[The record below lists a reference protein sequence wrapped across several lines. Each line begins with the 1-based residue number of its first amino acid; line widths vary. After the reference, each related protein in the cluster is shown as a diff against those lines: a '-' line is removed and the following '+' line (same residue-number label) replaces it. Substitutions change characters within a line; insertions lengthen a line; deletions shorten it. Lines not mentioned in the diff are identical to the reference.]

1 MSKRI
6 LQHPKETETGPKYW
20 RSLGQLADTPE
31 FREWAQREFP
41 QGASE
46 LNTETSRRSF
56 MKYMAASA
64 ALAGLSLSACRR
76 EVKNLVPF
84 SRGVEWNVPGK
95 PIFYATSR
103 PHRRGA
109 QPLVVAT
116 YDGRPTKVEGNPFH
130 PASNGATD
138 IHSQSSLLDMYDPDR
153 SRHFRH
159 GGNVAEE
166 KDFTTALEALLKEAN
181 DGSGIA
187 FLTEH
192 FTSPTYRRLRDE
204 VAKKLPKA
212 MWADYEPLGGE
223 EARAANEAAFGKGL
237 RAIPNLEKAD
247 AILALDCDFL
257 GFDEGTLEGIRAFSK
272 RRSPEQAMNRLYVVE
287 NRYTT
292 TGGMADHRLRV
303 QAGKVGTVARQF
315 AEIIAEKTGDAGLK
329 SVVAKFPQS
338 LLESAE
344 GTRLGEEI
352 KKIGADTDRILAKTG
367 LESSVNPNLP
377 SFFTAEQR
385 KWIAVAAEDL
395 IAKKGAALVL
405 VGYRQPAAVQ
415 ALVHAINAALGAL
428 GTTLVGRKTSVK
440 APAGIAEL
448 AKEIT
453 GGNVKTLFILG
464 GNPAFNAPADLK
476 FARLLRDV
484 KTVIR
489 HGLYEDETS
498 VSAEDGK
505 QHWVKWQVPAAHYL
519 EAWGDGRASDNSIL
533 SQQPMILPLYGG
545 WSEIQLLDFIL
556 TGKKS
561 DGLDL
566 VQATFKQEARGID
579 TESWAKFL
587 HDGFLAGSQSKPEP
601 LALNGAAVAELAST
615 HKHTD
620 GVEVVFASCTKVD
633 DGRYANNGW
642 LQELPDPITKITWD
656 NAAQISPA
664 TATKLGLH
672 AVQGNGRFI
681 FDNGSWI
688 TIEVNGNSLEIPVA
702 IIPGHADDSI
712 TIALGYGRTFDG
724 RVGGRDANYM
734 SHGGLFAYHTGVGF
748 NAYKLRTSAA
758 HYIAGGAK
766 IRRIERK
773 AYKLAVTQEHGAM
786 EGRGADLIREAT
798 AATHQDEPG
807 FAKDEHWLHQ
817 HGAMDAEAERRDAK
831 GYPIPQSTYSHPE
844 LKDKNHQWGM
854 AIDLS
859 TCTGCA
865 ACVVACQSENNI
877 PIVGKEQVA
886 EGREMSWIR
895 MDRYFVS
902 DMNNRGHTEEEKRI
916 NISEPRMVMQPM
928 PCQHCENAP
937 CETVCPVNAT
947 VHSDDG
953 LNVMAYNRC
962 IGTRYCANNCPFK
975 VRRFNFFDFNERKI
989 GKFFRWNL
997 VNEKGMD
1004 DTLKLSKNPNVTV
1017 RMRGVMEKCTF
1028 CVQRI
1033 QEAKIAAKVKAKD
1046 TDKVQ
1051 VPTDS
1056 FQSACQQACPSNA
1069 IVFGNLKDPNSA
1081 VTKMKDNPRDYRL
1094 LDYIGVNARVSYLA
1108 RVMNP
1113 NKNMPDAPKDA
1124 LMHYA
1129 HGGKA

>member
-6 LQHPKETETGPKYW
+6 LNHPQETQTGRQYW
-20 RSLGQLADTPE
+20 RSLGQVADTPE
-31 FREWAQREFP
+31 FKSWVAREFP
-41 QGASE
+41 EGASE
-46 LNTETSRRSF
+46 VNLETSRRSF

-64 ALAGLSLSACRR
+64 ALSGLSLSACRR
-76 EVKNLVPF
+76 EEKHLVPF
-84 SRGVEWNVPGK
+84 SRGVEWSVPGK

-116 YDGRPTKVEGNPFH
+116 HDGRPTKVEGNPFH
-130 PASNGATD
+130 PASNGKTD
-138 IHSQSSLLDMYDPDR
+138 IHSQASLLDLYDPDR

-159 GGNVAEE
+159 AGAEVEE
-166 KDFTTALEALLKEAN
+166 KNFVSALEALVKGAG
-181 DGSGIA
+181 DGSGFA

-192 FTSPTYRRLRDE
+192 FTSPTFRRLKDE
-204 VAKKLPKA
+204 VAKKFPKA
-212 MWADYEPLGGE
+212 TWAEYEPLGGE
-223 EARAANEAAFGKGL
+223 EARVANQAAFGEGL

-303 QAGKVGTVARQF
+303 QAGKVANVARQF
-315 AEIIAEKTGDAGLK
+315 AEYIANKIGDEALK
-329 SVVAKFPQS
+329 SVVAKFPQTS
-338 LLESAE
+338 IFGS
-344 GTRLGEEI
+344 
-352 KKIGADTDRILAKTG
+352 
-367 LESSVNPNLP
+367 
-377 SFFTAEQR
+377 EQG
-385 KWIAVAAEDL
+385 KWIREAAEDL
-395 IAKKGAALVL
+395 IAKKGTALVL

-428 GTTLVGRKTSVK
+428 GTTITGRKTSAK

-448 AKEIT
+448 SKEIT

-476 FARLLRDV
+476 FARLIRNV

-498 VSAEDGK
+498 LAVEKNKEGK
-505 QHWVKWQVPAAHYL
+505 DEPHWVQWHVPAAHYL

-545 WSEIQLLDFIL
+545 WSEIQLLNFIA

-561 DGLDL
+561 EGLDL
-566 VQATFKQEARGID
+566 VQTTFKEIARGID
-579 TESWAKFL
+579 AESWAKFL
-587 HDGFLAGSQSKPEP
+587 HDGFLAGSKAEAQTLSFNAASAADLAASHQAPE
-601 LALNGAAVAELAST
+601 GGIEI
-615 HKHTD
+615 
-620 GVEVVFASCTKVD
+620 VFASCAKVD
-633 DGRYANNGW
+633 DGRHANNGW
-642 LQELPDPITKITWD
+642 LQELPDPITKLTWD
-656 NAAQISPA
+656 NAALISPA
-664 TATKLGLH
+664 MAKKLGLDQKQ
-672 AVQGNGRFI
+672 ANGLFT
-681 FDNGSWI
+681 SWLSI
-688 TIEVNGNSLEIPVA
+688 AVNGATLDIPAIVA
-702 IIPGHADDSI
+702 PGHADDSI
-712 TIALGYGRTFDG
+712 TIAVGYGRTFEG
-724 RVGGRDANYM
+724 RVGGREGNYM
-734 SHGGLFAYHTGVGF
+734 SHGGFFAQHTGVGF

-758 HYIAGGAK
+758 HYIATGAK
-766 IRRIERK
+766 VGKIDREKYI
-773 AYKLAVTQEHGAM
+773 LAVTQEHGAL
-786 EGRGADLIREAT
+786 EGRGADVIREGT
-798 AATHQDEPG
+798 AETHKEEPG
-807 FAKDEHWLHQ
+807 FAKDQHWLHQ
-817 HGAMDAEAERRDAK
+817 HGAMDAEAEKRDKK
-831 GYPIPQSTYSHPE
+831 GYPIPQSSYSHPE
-844 LKDKNHQWGM
+844 LTDKNHQWGM
-854 AIDLS
+854 AVDLS
-859 TCTGCA
+859 ICTGCS
-865 ACVVACQSENNI
+865 ACMIACQSENNI

-886 EGREMSWIR
+886 EGREMHWIR
-895 MDRYFVS
+895 MDRYFVTN
-902 DMNNRGHTEEEKRI
+902 MNDREEKHGGTHEF
-916 NISEPRMVMQPM
+916 NVDEPRMVMQPM

-947 VHSDDG
+947 AHSDDG
-953 LNVMAYNRC
+953 LNIMAYNRC

-975 VRRFNFFDFNERKI
+975 VRRFNFFDFNERQKD
-989 GKFFRWNL
+989 KVFRWNL
-997 VNEKGMD
+997 INEKGMA

-1033 QEAKIAAKVKAKD
+1033 QEAKIASKVRAKD

-1056 FQSACQQACPSNA
+1056 FQSACQQVCPTNA

-1081 VTKMKDNPRDYRL
+1081 VTKTKDNPRDYRL
-1094 LDYIGVNARVSYLA
+1094 FDYIGVNARVSYLA

-1113 NKNMPDAPKDA
+1113 NPKMPDAPKDA
-1124 LMHYA
+1124 IVGAA